1 MAVVFDASVLID
13 LFNKKLVGDR
23 RTRLD
28 HLIASL
34 KKQRTAVLIPTP
46 ALAEFLVKA
55 GKARESYL
63 QQIINRAAFNL
74 VPFDQ
79 RAAIE
84 CALLLEDAWSRAQQG
99 RVTHTKF
106 KFDWQIVSI
115 AASRNATAIYSDDSD
130 ISNAANRVRIP
141 VYRTDSLPIPTSSL
155 QRDIPFDEAGKED
168 GT

>member
-13 LFNKKLVGDR
+13 LFNKKLTGDR
-23 RTRLD
+23 RARLD
-28 HLIASL
+28 HLVASL
-34 KKQRTAVLIPTP
+34 KKQRTPVLIPTP

-55 GKARESYL
+55 GKARETYL
-63 QQIINRAAFNL
+63 QEITNRAAFSL

-84 CALLLEDAWSRAQQG
+84 CALLLEEAWSRAQQG
-99 RVTHTKF
+99 KVNHTKF

-115 AASRNATAIYSDDSD
+115 AASRNATAIYSDDAD

-141 VYRTDSLPIPTSSL
+141 VYKTDALPLPASAL
-155 QRDIPFDEAGKED
+155 QRDIPFDESGKEKRS
-168 GT
+168 